1 MYAMAAIFQ
10 STAFAITTNELRQIV
25 KENKESLSRIHV
37 VYTEEYN
44 DNREKDGQ
52 LEVLRNAVGTR
63 VDPETLEKT
72 LQLQKHQKKRVDTFV
87 DRDTKN
93 VKMSCTD
100 LRDISDLLKKK
111 SLPAVQKSNVSLTKD
126 ILIKGNY
133 FMDFV
138 GSDNF
143 DNQQNAVLSL
153 QSVDMDMNKD
163 FFDVLFLGILDERY
177 LSDDYSLVLSEEKN
191 GGTERLK
198 IETTRGKKGENKGVV
213 ICDPSLAYRVREIK
227 WYTNNKLIKEI
238 IIDDYRMVDGIPY
251 SFSYAEKSYDTNGNI
266 ILETTCKV
274 DHAELNKEFPPDV
287 FKLNIPDGTI
297 VQDLIVAQ
305 QLYTM
310 KKGGLFGIQD
320 ILAQQADKQAAE
332 ELQNINTAQ
341 QSLGNKSALIPNA
354 FMARKSDKPFVF
366 DLSNAKLISIPL
378 QDSFDTEPLYDYLK
392 KLGQGDFAWDG
403 TFVTLRSATLV
414 DNSKAQPVLKRTKGR
429 WINSYEFPKD
439 IQLPY
444 TFFIKTQEGVN
455 FEIAIKEIGSEGIK
469 ISYCRAETN

>member
-1 MYAMAAIFQ
+1 
-10 STAFAITTNELRQIV
+10 
-25 KENKESLSRIHV
+25 
-37 VYTEEYN
+37 
-44 DNREKDGQ
+44 
-52 LEVLRNAVGTR
+52 
-63 VDPETLEKT
+63 
-72 LQLQKHQKKRVDTFV
+72 
-87 DRDTKN
+87 
-93 VKMSCTD
+93 
-100 LRDISDLLKKK
+100 
-111 SLPAVQKSNVSLTKD
+111 
-126 ILIKGNY
+126 
-133 FMDFV
+133 
-138 GSDNF
+138 
-143 DNQQNAVLSL
+143 
-153 QSVDMDMNKD
+153 
-163 FFDVLFLGILDERY
+163 
-177 LSDDYSLVLSEEKN
+177 
-191 GGTERLK
+191 
-198 IETTRGKKGENKGVV
+198 
-213 ICDPSLAYRVREIK
+213 
-227 WYTNNKLIKEI
+227 
-238 IIDDYRMVDGIPY
+238 
-251 SFSYAEKSYDTNGNI
+251 
-266 ILETTCKV
+266 V